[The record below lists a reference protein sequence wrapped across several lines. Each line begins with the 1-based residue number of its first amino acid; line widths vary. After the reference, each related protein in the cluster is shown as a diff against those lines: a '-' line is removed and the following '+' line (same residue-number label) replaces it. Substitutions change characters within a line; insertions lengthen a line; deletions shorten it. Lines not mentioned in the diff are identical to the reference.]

1 MMHLAKA
8 FDSLDFIVDCSAYWY
23 LPCGY
28 QLVIMYEWHDR
39 DDGGIEWRR
48 TYDVDIRGYGTI
60 DLTACPLYDK
70 YDRGSF
76 SNMRNSDVV
85 KLASWLEKYV
95 ADKAKANQ

>member
-8 FDSLDFIVDCSAYWY
+8 FDSLEFTPESNAYWT
-23 LPCGY
+23 LPSGY

-39 DDGGIEWRR
+39 DDGGIEWRC
-48 TYDVDIRGYGTI
+48 TYDVDIRGYGHI
-60 DLTACPLYDK
+60 DLTECPLYDK

-85 KLASWLEKYV
+85 KLAAWVEKYA
-95 ADKAKANQ
+95 ADKAKANK